1 MSRAYTLVVVY
12 DLRDGS
18 AWQTA
23 CDHGRTWG
31 RLYADFH
38 ALDGGHIAVV
48 FRSGGDRRRA
58 WGIGDDPK
66 GSWPC
71 HALAAPTSKKG
82 AYLDE

>member
-31 RLYADFH
+31 RLYADIH
-38 ALDGGHIAVV
+38 TLDDGHIAVV
-48 FRSGGDRRRA
+48 FRSGGERWRA
-58 WGIGDDPK
+58 WESVRLGWILEQFQE
-66 GSWPC
+66 SE
-71 HALAAPTSKKG
+71 AA
-82 AYLDE
+82 